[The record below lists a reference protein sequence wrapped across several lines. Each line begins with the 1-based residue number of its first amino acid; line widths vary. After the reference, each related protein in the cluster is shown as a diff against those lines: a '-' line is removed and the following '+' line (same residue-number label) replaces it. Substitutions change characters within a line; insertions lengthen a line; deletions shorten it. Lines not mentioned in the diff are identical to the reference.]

1 MAWMYIVECS
11 DGSYYVGSTI
21 DLERRIWEH
30 NEGVGQSTQR
40 DDAR

>member
-30 NEGVGQSTQR
+30 NEGVGQSIR
-40 DDAR
+40 RGDAR